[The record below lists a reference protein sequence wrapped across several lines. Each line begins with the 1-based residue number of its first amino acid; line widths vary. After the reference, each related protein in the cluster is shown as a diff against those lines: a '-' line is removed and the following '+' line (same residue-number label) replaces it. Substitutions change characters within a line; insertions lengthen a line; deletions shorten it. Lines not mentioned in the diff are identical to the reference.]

1 MLFGFRES
9 KEAYNMEEFIVL
21 KRVSTRGQA
30 ESGLGLAAQQRDIDL
45 YLNNYAEVPYKII
58 AEFTEVS
65 SGSAKLRPVF
75 DEAVELARKTGA
87 TLLCS
92 KIDRISRKVSV
103 ISTLIEDKKIT
114 LRVATMPNADNFQL
128 HIYAALAEQEREF
141 ISRRTKAALAE
152 YKANGGVLGGARP
165 KQEKM
170 HQANRE
176 KANYHALRVENVIKL
191 NRKDGNS
198 YQTIAKILNE
208 MKVET
213 ARGGMWHMGTVRRY
227 DLRLL
232 EQQHRS

>member
-1 MLFGFRES
+1 
-9 KEAYNMEEFIVL
+9 MEEFIVL

-232 EQQHRS
+232 EQRHKS

>member
-1 MLFGFRES
+1 
-9 KEAYNMEEFIVL
+9 MEEFIVL

>member
-1 MLFGFRES
+1 
-9 KEAYNMEEFIVL
+9 MEQFIVL

-30 ESGLGLAAQQRDIDL
+30 ESGLGLSAQQRDVDL
-45 YLNNYAEVPYKII
+45 YLNNYAETPHQII
-58 AEFTEVS
+58 ANYTEIS
-65 SGSAKLRPVF
+65 SGSAKTRPIF

-103 ISTLIEDKKIT
+103 ISTLIEDKKIK

-128 HIYAALAEQEREF
+128 HIYSALAEQEREF
-141 ISRRTKAALAE
+141 ISTRTKVALAE
-152 YKANGGVLGGARP
+152 YKAKGGKLGGARP
-165 KQEKM
+165 EQQKM
-170 HQANRE
+170 HQANRD
-176 KANYHALRVENVIKL
+176 KANTNALRVENVIKL
-191 NRKDGNS
+191 NRKNGNS

-213 ARGGMWHMGTVRRY
+213 ARGGKWHMGTVRRY

-232 EQQHRS
+232 ELQNRERY

>member
-1 MLFGFRES
+1 
-9 KEAYNMEEFIVL
+9 MEEFIVL

-191 NRKDGNS
+191 NRKEGNS

>member
-1 MLFGFRES
+1 
-9 KEAYNMEEFIVL
+9 MEEFIVL

-165 KQEKM
+165 EQEKM
-170 HQANRE
+170 RQANRE